1 MIRSEHPIHAA
12 TLLLIPLRSSETI
25 LTRGDDA
32 QKRKTTSSRSSTL
45 TTRMISWAGRTG
57 EAGQVESRAV
67 AMRRWL
73 RRARVPATW
82 PSLLVLEGQ
91 VAKEHMRRRRR
102 LTWRLHIVVAFQPLD
117 KVQTGGGAR
126 ERPWTRIC
134 LRC

>member
-1 MIRSEHPIHAA
+1 MIRSEYPIHAA

-45 TTRMISWAGRTG
+45 TMQTISWAGRVG
-57 EAGQVESRAV
+57 EAGLVESRAV
-67 AMRRWL
+67 AMSRWL
-73 RRARVPATW
+73 RRAQVPATW
-82 PSLLVLEGQ
+82 PSLLVLKGH
-91 VAKEHMRRRRR
+91 VLKEKMRRRWR

-117 KVQTGGGAR
+117 KVQTWGGAR
-126 ERPWTRIC
+126 ERPWIRIY